1 MKNASLKILS
11 YCLVLTSLFFFSSC
25 NEGKKKS
32 NDNDALTSGK
42 LTVYCDEGLYN
53 LIEPTFRMHD
63 STFPDIKLT
72 SVKVNAR
79 EAMAKLLSA
88 NAEVIII
95 ARDYLKDEDSLMKA
109 YKVKE
114 HPVMICAEDAL
125 VFYTQKDY
133 PLDTITEG
141 QLKNVLLNGQSLLGY
156 YPAIKSEPKFVINN
170 NSSSE
175 YANLISLVAKKQTI
189 KKKLLMLSCS
199 DSVINYM
206 KKNPGT
212 IGIGYLS
219 QIAKDTSL
227 KGIKISYIDS
237 AGKYVFP
244 HTVHQANVL
253 RGNYPYIVPL
263 KIYLL
268 RDMKNKAFWF
278 GMFLSKEGVVQKYF
292 LEAGIVPVYAQ
303 IKLVEGER
311 Y

>member
-1 MKNASLKILS
+1 MNYKILS
-11 YCLVLTSLFFFSSC
+11 ICFVIAISFFLYSC
-25 NEGKKKS
+25 NEGGKKS
-32 NDNDALTSGK
+32 DDNDAMTSGK
-42 LTVYCDEGLYN
+42 LTVYCDEALYN
-53 LIEPTFRMHD
+53 LMQPTFRMYD

-72 SVKVNAR
+72 TVKVNAR

-88 NAEVIII
+88 NAEAIIM
-95 ARDYLKDEDSLMKA
+95 ARDYLKDEDSLMK
-109 YKVKE
+109 KFNVKQY
-114 HPVMICAEDAL
+114 PVMVCAEDAL
-125 VFYTQKDY
+125 VFYTQKSF
-133 PLDTITEG
+133 PLDTLTET
-141 QLKNVLLNGQSLLGY
+141 QLKNVLLNGQSLPGY
-156 YPAIKSEPKFVINN
+156 FHAIKSEPKFVINN

-175 YANLISLVAKKQTI
+175 YANFISLVAKNQTI
-189 KKKLLMLSCS
+189 KKKLLMFAGS
-199 DSVINYM
+199 DSVINYV
-206 KKNPGT
+206 KNNSGT

-219 QIAKDTSL
+219 QIAKDTNL

-268 RDMKNKAFWF
+268 QDMKNKAFWF

-292 LEAGIVPVYAQ
+292 LKAGIVPVYAQ
-303 IKLVEGER
+303 IRLVEGEQ